1 MKLKIRITKCYLV
14 EIIDEEGNSILCE
27 YVFGDKEEANDV
39 AKSLKESV
47 KQEIE
52 DER

>member
-1 MKLKIRITKCYLV
+1 MKIKTRITKCYLV
-14 EIIDEEGNSILCE
+14 EIIDEEGNGISCE
-27 YVFGDKEEANDV
+27 YVFGDKGEANDI

-52 DER
+52 DEH